1 MVVLHYKHKY
11 DSVVY
16 EDAGERYYVPY
27 TIPVSEST
35 VKMALNCLVLSMG
48 GTIEAN
54 ANHG

>member
-54 ANHG
+54 ANLG